1 MKKLKLEQDT
11 IFAIAIGILSAI
23 FFFFAFGIAGLRL
36 AIMFML
42 VYIFIFYLFLNN
54 LDLGFAEKI
63 VFSLFIGIG
72 VFPSLV
78 YTLGL
83 VISFRLAIFAS
94 FAMLAAAAFALKRFL
109 KKNPEN

>member
-1 MKKLKLEQDT
+1 MKKPKLEKDA
-11 IFAIAIGILSAI
+11 IFAAAIGILIAI
-23 FFFFAFGIAGLRL
+23 FFFFAFGAAGLRL
-36 AIMFML
+36 AIAFML

-83 VISFRLAIFAS
+83 VIPFRLAIFTS
-94 FAMLAAAAFALKRFL
+94 FAALAAAAFALKIFL